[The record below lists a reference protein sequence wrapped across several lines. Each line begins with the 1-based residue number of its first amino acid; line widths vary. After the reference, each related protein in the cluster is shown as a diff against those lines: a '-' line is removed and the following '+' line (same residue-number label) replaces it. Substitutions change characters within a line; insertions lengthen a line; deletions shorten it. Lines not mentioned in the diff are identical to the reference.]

1 MSASSRIDNIRTCHV
16 TDRLLAQLT
25 KADSTPESAV
35 GAASRTSASRI
46 VSKVAST
53 PRLTDSAPAP
63 ASAALPCS
71 RRSFAR
77 LLGGAALVALGTLAA
92 GTAIPSSRAL
102 AAAAGSAHA
111 DSAPNSSA
119 TDAAVSSQADGTPNP
134 FGQNAPTGTP
144 NVAAP
149 GDTILDAV
157 GNEFI
162 MPVQAE
168 RIICLNNNVY
178 DMICAF
184 GKATSVVGVNDTTT
198 LDPSTPDVRSFGD
211 LSKPN
216 VEAIIEERPDLVIA
230 YSTRLDEGVAS
241 QIEGAGIPIAR
252 LDLFKPATCRA
263 ELEFLG
269 NVLQTQEL
277 TGEFIAQMEA
287 VQDYVARQT
296 QGLEPLRAYWEI
308 YADYK
313 SVGAGSGGDQI
324 MEMAGVTNL
333 AGDEKAGHPKV
344 SDEWVIAANPQII
357 IRESSALKG
366 ATGPGVTDPANV
378 EALYDSLTSRPGWDS
393 IDAVRDGRIIILDT
407 AITTNPLGFMLAPLY
422 IACEAYPERFEGEDP
437 DETLA
442 EMLDAYWPDEGRAG
456 IYAYTR

>member
-1 MSASSRIDNIRTCHV
+1 MPTPDRTDTVSSNRANAAACALQSARNT
-16 TDRLLAQLT
+16 A
-25 KADSTPESAV
+25 
-35 GAASRTSASRI
+35 AASDTSSPRTSQFAD
-46 VSKVAST
+46 
-53 PRLTDSAPAP
+53 DS
-63 ASAALPCS
+63 SAALARPCS
-71 RRSFAR
+71 RRSFAG
-77 LLGGAALVALGTLAA
+77 LLGSAALAAAGTLAA
-92 GTAIPSSRAL
+92 GAALPGSRAL
-102 AAAAGSAHA
+102 AAEASSQAASSNLDSTSDSDAPGAHA
-111 DSAPNSSA
+111 
-119 TDAAVSSQADGTPNP
+119 SSQADAASASSG
-134 FGQNAPTGTP
+134 APV
-144 NVAAP
+144 NIAAP
-149 GDTILDAV
+149 GDTILDAA
-157 GNEFI
+157 GNAFV
-162 MPVQAE
+162 MPVPAE

-184 GKATSVVGVNDTTT
+184 GKAPNVVGVNDTTT

-241 QIEGAGIPIAR
+241 QIEGAGIHIAR
-252 LDLFKPATCRA
+252 LDLFKPATCRT

-277 TGEFIAQMEA
+277 TGEFITQMEA

-324 MEMAGVTNL
+324 MAMAGVANL
-333 AGDEKAGHPKV
+333 AGNEKAGHPKV

-366 ATGPGVTDPANV
+366 ATGPGVFDPANV
-378 EALYDSLTSRPGWDS
+378 EALYDSLVSRPGWDS
-393 IDAVRDGRIIILDT
+393 IDAVREGRIIILDT

-437 DETLA
+437 DDTLA

>member
-1 MSASSRIDNIRTCHV
+1 MSTPNRID
-16 TDRLLAQLT
+16 A
-25 KADSTPESAV
+25 TPASCANATASPSQPARGA
-35 GAASRTSASRI
+35 GAAGATLPLRAPQSAG
-46 VSKVAST
+46 VSA
-53 PRLTDSAPAP
+53 LAPAR
-63 ASAALPCS
+63 PCS
-71 RRSFAR
+71 RRSFAG
-77 LLGGAALVALGTLAA
+77 LLGGAALAAAGAVAA
-92 GTAIPSSRAL
+92 GTILPGPRAL
-102 AAAAGSAHA
+102 AASATSSPAQAASPQQAAGSSSPDGAVASGAPGTHA
-111 DSAPNSSA
+111 
-119 TDAAVSSQADGTPNP
+119 SSQADAASDSPG
-134 FGQNAPTGTP
+134 APV
-144 NVAAP
+144 NIAAP
-149 GDTILDAV
+149 GDTILDAA
-157 GNEFI
+157 GNAFV
-162 MPVQAE
+162 MPVPAE

-198 LDPSTPDVRSFGD
+198 PDPSTPDVRSFGD

-277 TGEFIAQMEA
+277 TGEFITQMEA

-324 MEMAGVTNL
+324 MAMAGVANL
-333 AGDEKAGHPKV
+333 AGGEKAGHPKV

-366 ATGPGVTDPANV
+366 ATGPGVFDPANV
-378 EALYDSLTSRPGWDS
+378 EALYDSLMSRPGWDS
-393 IDAVRDGRIIILDT
+393 IDAVREGRIIILDT

-422 IACEAYPERFEGEDP
+422 IACEAYPKRFEGEDP
-437 DETLA
+437 DDTLA